1 MLPNV
6 PPPPPNADGAV
17 DVGAPKV
24 EPNAGAAADVEVPK
38 VEPNAGATDVEVPKV
53 EPNAGGAA
61 LAGAP
66 KAEGWPGL
74 VAPNPNAEV
83 ETGAVDD
90 PNVFVVDPNPKDPVA
105 EVPAA
110 GAPPKPPPNVGATAF
125 VGAPNVGA
133 AALQREQFIM
143 KFELGISKY

>member
-1 MLPNV
+1 M
-6 PPPPPNADGAV
+6 
-17 DVGAPKV
+17 
-24 EPNAGAAADVEVPK
+24 
-38 VEPNAGATDVEVPKV
+38 
-53 EPNAGGAA
+53 
-61 LAGAP
+61 
-66 KAEGWPGL
+66 

-83 ETGAVDD
+83 DTGAVDD
-90 PNVFVVDPNPKDPVA
+90 PNVFVVDPNPKDPVV

-143 KFELGISKY
+143 TFFHILISRVFPTLNSISYYFEMEF